1 MRDSLAAGKLEK
13 GTEKT
18 PNVKTGGGEMLISRI
33 SQPSVAFLTAR
44 NEISLLKEI
53 YFLPQRRKFLAA
65 KKFSGGWE
73 TGKNGAS
80 DGIFRLSGGFPRT
93 KSCWLFVRHPQERL
107 TRRRTWSAQG
117 PVRTVRTEAEGG
129 NPCHPAFPQRRE
141 NRAFPSAPRPS
152 SVRAILACPFL
163 TI

>member
-1 MRDSLAAGKLEK
+1 MS
-13 GTEKT
+13 
-18 PNVKTGGGEMLISRI
+18 I
-33 SQPSVAFLTAR
+33 SQPPEAFLTAR

-65 KKFSGGWE
+65 KKLSGGWK

-80 DGIFRLSGGFPRT
+80 DGIFRLSGASPCA
-93 KSCWLFVRHPQERL
+93 KSRWLFVRHPPEWL

-117 PVRTVRTEAEGG
+117 PDRTVRTEAEGG

-152 SVRAILACPFL
+152 FRPCDSRVSAFDNLTKCHHKPSLVIRTRSISPFFL
-163 TI
+163 